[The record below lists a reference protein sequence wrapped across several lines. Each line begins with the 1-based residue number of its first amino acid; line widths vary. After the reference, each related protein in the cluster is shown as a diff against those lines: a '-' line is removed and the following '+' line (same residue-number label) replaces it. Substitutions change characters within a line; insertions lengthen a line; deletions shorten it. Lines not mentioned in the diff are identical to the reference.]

1 MKEYAKKYSVGEQM
15 AVALSKEICEG
26 QNVFI
31 GIGLPLSG
39 AILAKFSHAP
49 NITLATEGGFIGV
62 NPVGAMA
69 TITDTAGAPGC
80 FQFVGIWRVLSDLQR
95 GYFDLGI
102 IGGAQIDKFGN
113 INSTAY
119 FDNVKFT
126 YSSPKIRLPGS
137 GGANDI
143 ASSSTHTILMLIQ
156 EKRRFVEKV
165 DYITSPGYLSGPGD
179 RERANL
185 VGKGP
190 LAVVTTKGIFRFDE
204 NTKEM
209 YLDTVYPGVK
219 VKDIIKEV
227 SWDLKVGKEIKEA
240 EPPTTEEIVI
250 MRRIDPT
257 DIILQEKN
265 ILDSLNFF
273 EWAEMV
279 EKGWEGVIK
288 DYKR

>member
-1 MKEYAKKYSVGEQM
+1 MKEYARKYSLGEQM
-15 AVALSKEICEG
+15 AVALSKEIRDG
-26 QNVFI
+26 QKVFI

-39 AILAKFSHAP
+39 AIVAKFGHAP
-49 NITLATEGGFIGV
+49 NVTLATEGGFIGV
-62 NPVGAMA
+62 NPIGAMA
-69 TITDTAGAPGC
+69 TMTDTAGAPGC
-80 FQFVGIWRVLSDLQR
+80 LQFVGIWQVLSDLQR

-119 FDNVKFT
+119 FDNQKFT
-126 YSSPKIRLPGS
+126 YGSPKIRLPGS

-143 ASSSTHTILMLIQ
+143 ASSSTHTILMFIQ

-165 DYITSPGYLSGPGD
+165 DYITSPGYLGGPGD

-190 LAVVTTKGIFRFDE
+190 IAVVTTMGIFRFDE

-209 YLDTVYPGVK
+209 YLDAVYPGVK
-219 VKDIIKEV
+219 VEDIIKEV
-227 SWDLKVGKEIKEA
+227 SWDLKLARKIKEA
-240 EPPTTEEIVI
+240 EPPTVEEIRI

-257 DIILQEKN
+257 DIILREKN
-265 ILDSLNFF
+265 VLDNLNFF
-273 EWAEMV
+273 EWAEIV
-279 EKGWEGVIK
+279 EKGWDEVIK
-288 DYKR
+288 EYKG